1 MALSSKPLAVHNHR
15 ETGSY
20 GILYFLTT
28 DLCSNELAAPVSI
41 NARTMLCELFLVVKH
56 NLAKNKDS
64 PRLLKLTSIFLFFCL
79 ILSFKK
85 ETVVSMYLS
94 NGEFSSGN
102 ITL

>member
-1 MALSSKPLAVHNHR
+1 MALSSKPLAVHNRR

-28 DLCSNELAAPVSI
+28 DLCSNELAAPVST
-41 NARTMLCELFLVVKH
+41 RTMLCELFLVVKH

-94 NGEFSSGN
+94 SGEFSSGN